1 MMKMMKKLICLL
13 AVICLLLPLGL
24 SAAAE
29 ESESPEVEGDERFA
43 GKTWEQVIDE
53 FLEQHYADADSVG
66 LGYYNTVTGEEE
78 YHNPDTYFVAASMFK
93 VPLNMLYC
101 EMVSN
106 GEIDW
111 DTNIWG
117 YSYEYLLEGT
127 IIDSNNE
134 LAEKLWRAYGV
145 GQNVPYRYYREQIAP
160 YMGEDPDNVDPL
172 YYRNNLF
179 TSRQMIT
186 CLRLLYDNPDRFP
199 RLLDTMKRAEP
210 NRYFLN
216 HPQKVEVAHKYGYV
230 IEDGVLYL
238 NDCGVCY
245 TEDPIC
251 LVAFTRGTTQP
262 YAFLADYCTL
272 MIDYTE
278 YQTALRHEEERMRS
292 REEAMQALNP
302 TQSKTNST
310 NTDNGTT
317 ATAAVPED
325 DKPVDIVTPVMTV
338 VVFGLTAGALA
349 GILKLRRKKQINIAW
364 AIPGLLFAA
373 AALLLCVYAPGM
385 KTAVSAG
392 EVAADPQESVTG
404 FFDALIAKNYPQAYD
419 KLYDYASLG
428 LEEKPQ
434 SEAARLMADA
444 LLDSYSYTLY
454 GDCEVDGLHARQ
466 QVIFEMLDLS
476 ALQADLKAGTEDA
489 VRRLSEDLPQSQVVD
504 EQGNY
509 LPEFTERAYLE
520 ALQTLLERPERYRT
534 SVGLN
539 LQLYYTTEG
548 WRIITDSQLLQAL
561 SGRTAYARGGD
572 SA

>member
-1 MMKMMKKLICLL
+1 MKKMMKQLICLL
-13 AVICLLLPLGL
+13 AVLCLLLPSAV

-29 ESESPEVEGDERFA
+29 ETEKPEAEGDERFE

-53 FLEQHYADADSVG
+53 FLEQHYANVDGVG

-127 IIDSNNE
+127 IIDSNND

-145 GQNVPYRYYREQIAP
+145 GQNVPYRYYREKIAP

-216 HPQKVEVAHKYGYV
+216 HPQKVDVAHKYGYV
-230 IEDGVLYL
+230 IEDDVLYL

-278 YQTALRHEEERMRS
+278 YHTALRHEEELLRS
-292 REEAMQALNP
+292 REEAVQALNP
-302 TQSKTNST
+302 TQTQTTRTSS
-310 NTDNGTT
+310 GASAT
-317 ATAAVPED
+317 ATETLLPD
-325 DKPVDIVTPVMTV
+325 DEPVNIVTPVMTV

-349 GILKLRRKKQINIAW
+349 AILKLHRKKQLKLIW
-364 AIPGLLFAA
+364 AIPGLLFAS

-385 KTAVSAG
+385 KTAVTTG
-392 EVAADPQESVTG
+392 EVTADPQESVTG
-404 FFDALIAKNYPQAYD
+404 FFDALIAKDYPKAYD
-419 KLYDYASLG
+419 CLYDYASLG
-428 LEEKPQ
+428 LEEKPE

-454 GDCEVDGLHARQ
+454 GDCAVEGLHARQ

-476 ALQADLKAGTEDA
+476 ALQADLKAETEEA
-489 VRRLSEDLPQSQVVD
+489 VRRLNSELPKSQLVD

-509 LPEFTERAYLE
+509 LPELTERAYLD
-520 ALQTLLERPERYRT
+520 ALQTLLDRPERYRT

-548 WRIITDSQLLQAL
+548 WRIITDSQLIQAL
-561 SGRTAYARGGD
+561 SGRTAYTRGGD
-572 SA
+572 GA